1 MVTASVL
8 KLLFTLT
15 KKERKMKNSHW
26 AWSIGLA
33 AVFFLIHPSLVPAE
47 EQSAKSPCEDIA
59 DQDDRHL
66 CLATIKDADQDSSKN
81 HSSYYCSLVKSRDK
95 QNYCYAITNKT
106 SSMCSSIVDKKLE
119 DKCKASF

>member
-1 MVTASVL
+1 
-8 KLLFTLT
+8 
-15 KKERKMKNSHW
+15 MKNSHW

-33 AVFFLIHPSLVPAE
+33 SVFFLIRPTQVPAE
-47 EQSAKSPCEDIA
+47 EQSSKSPCEDIA

-66 CLATIKDADQDSSKN
+66 CLATIKDTDPDYGYSSKN
-81 HSSYYCSLVKSRDK
+81 HSSYYCSLIKSRDK

-106 SSMCSSIVDKKLE
+106 SSTCGLIVDKKLE